1 MIKNRKYDLV
11 IVGGGVLGTFCAYH
25 ALKKGK
31 SVLLLEKDAQPNE
44 ASFRNFGQIIPS
56 GQSLENGFGWG
67 KKSLKIYKELQ
78 EDAAITFSKNGSMY
92 IASNEAEMTVLT
104 EMSQKFEDLD
114 YPSKLFSSSEVVE
127 KNPFLQKSYVKGGLF
142 FPEEASIN
150 PLLMVHRL
158 REYLIQY
165 LGLHY
170 KNSCPVIAVEKKRGI
185 AIISAASKQT
195 FWGDHVIV
203 ANGKDTQFLL
213 PEHYPAT
220 ELRFCKLQMMRL
232 VPQKRQF
239 AYNLLTGLS
248 IKRYDSF
255 KSCSSYSALETTD
268 EQKDLQSKGIH
279 ILMKQAEDGSILL
292 GDSHA
297 YTPINEQAD
306 LGFEISAEIN
316 ELILREAKKIVSL
329 ASWDIEATW
338 IGNYSEA
345 KQDDV
350 YTKTVDDVIHIVN
363 GIGGKGITISPG
375 FAYEYIQKLF
385 H

>member
-44 ASFRNFGQIIPS
+44 ASVRNFGQIIPS
-56 GQSLENGFGWG
+56 GQSLENGFVWG

-78 EDAAITFSKNGSMY
+78 EEAAITLTKNGSLY
-92 IASNEAEMTVLT
+92 IASDDAEMAVLT

-114 YPSKLFSSSEVVE
+114 YPSQLFSSTEIVE
-127 KNPFLQKSYVKGGLF
+127 KNPLLLKSYVKGGLL

-150 PLLMVHRL
+150 PILMVQQL
-158 REYLIQY
+158 REYLIQH

-170 KNSCPVIAVEKKRGI
+170 KNFCPVIAVEKKRGI
-185 AIISAASKQT
+185 AMISSANKQT
-195 FWGDHVIV
+195 FWGDHVII
-203 ANGKDTQFLL
+203 ANGQDTQFLL

-232 VPQKRQF
+232 VPQKKQF
-239 AYNLLTGLS
+239 AFNLLTGLS
-248 IKRYDSF
+248 IRRYDSF
-255 KSCSSYSALETTD
+255 KSCTSYSALKSTD
-268 EQKDLQSKGIH
+268 EQKVLQSKGIH
-279 ILMKQAEDGSILL
+279 ILLKQAEDGSILL
-292 GDSHA
+292 GNSHA
-297 YTPINEQAD
+297 YVPINEQTD
-306 LGFEISAEIN
+306 LGFETSTEIN
-316 ELILREAKKIVSL
+316 ELILREAKKIISL
-329 ASWDIEATW
+329 ASWEVEATW
-338 IGNYSEA
+338 IGNYLEA

-363 GIGGKGITISPG
+363 GIGGNGITISPG
-375 FAYEYIQKLF
+375 FTYSFIQKLF
-385 H
+385 S